1 MGTPPGAWDFAMT
14 IEWADAPVASR
25 TVQTA
30 AGQRWF
36 ATGRSVDADAHTA
49 GAQAA
54 STALAGRTAAL
65 VIVFCPAG
73 IDLAAMLDGVRSQT
87 GTAPLIGCTG
97 IAQYTDADA
106 PVEPAVAVSVLGGP
120 GFEVRIGRAEKV
132 SVDRRAAGEKVAE
145 ACELLTRKHQ
155 LLMLLLDGLAGEQHE
170 VVRGAF
176 SVTGAAIPLVG
187 GCSADNLHYTRTS
200 QFFADEHGVHVL
212 TDSVVAAAIGSD
224 APIGIGIAHGFSKFG
239 EPILVTAS
247 EGGKV
252 MTLDGEPALDVF
264 LNRVGGTPPPIDD
277 VPKFA
282 AFAMQHPLGMSRRKT
297 EDIRVIHAGNRADGS
312 VTCLADVPAGSL
324 LWTMRSDAPSLI
336 ASVNDAYEQAVKS
349 LGGATP
355 IGLLAFD
362 CGVRFMMLGASGTRE
377 EVGLLSRRAG
387 RVPFAGFYTYG
398 EIARSHGA
406 RGMHHMT
413 LVMLAFA

>member
-1 MGTPPGAWDFAMT
+1 MT

-25 TVQTA
+25 PVTAA

-54 STALAGRTAAL
+54 SMALAGRQAAL
-65 VIVFCPAG
+65 VIVFCPAD
-73 IDLAAMLDGVRSQT
+73 IDLAAMLEGVRSQT

-97 IAQYTDADA
+97 IAHYTDADA
-106 PVEPAVAVSVLGGP
+106 PVELAVVVSVLGGP
-120 GFEVRIGRAEKV
+120 GFEVCISRADKV
-132 SVDRRAAGEKVAE
+132 SAGQRAAGEKVAE
-145 ACELLTRKHQ
+145 AVESLTREHQ
-155 LLMLLLDGLAGEQHE
+155 MLLLLLDGLAGDQHE

-176 SVTGAAIPLVG
+176 SVAGAAIPLAG
-187 GCSADNLHYTRTS
+187 GCAADNLNYAQTS
-200 QFFADEHGVHVL
+200 QFFTDEHGVHVL

-224 APIGIGIAHGFSKFG
+224 APIGVGIAHGWSKFG
-239 EPILVTAS
+239 EPMLVTAS
-247 EGGKV
+247 EGGKI
-252 MTLDGEPALDVF
+252 MTLDDEPALDVF
-264 LNRVGGTPPPIDD
+264 LARVGGTPPPLDD

-282 AFAMQHPLGMSRRKT
+282 KFAMQQPLGMSRRKT
-297 EDIRVIHAGNRADGS
+297 EDIRVIHGGNRADGS

-324 LWTMRSDAPSLI
+324 LWTMRSDTASLI
-336 ASVNDAYEQAVKS
+336 ASVNDAYEEAVES

-362 CGVRFMMLGASGTRE
+362 CGVRFVMLGASGTRE
-377 EVGLLSRRAG
+377 EVDLLSRRAG
-387 RVPFAGFYTYG
+387 KVPFAGFYTYG